1 MITNSFYLLPNR
13 IFHLHRILQ
22 YSVVT
27 VLIVC
32 YLYHHSTQHLILS
45 IFIGLNIYQSLV
57 LLLNLKNVAPNLKT
71 TLTIVFIDGVI
82 TGLLIQFIG
91 LYHALSIGI
100 AGLFS
105 LVYVKAFSAMTFTA
119 ICGVSIAIITGHI
132 TAFPSCDIKIFT
144 EIVLLILMGSF
155 LLSFCI
161 IRGYQDKTLNEKLEL
176 VSRKNSALKSHVHN
190 LSKYLSP
197 RLCQSIIAKE
207 NTCLDARDR
216 PITIFF
222 SDMQGFSQLSEQLTP
237 DQLSWLVNTYL
248 SEMSEIAF
256 RFGGTLD
263 KIIGDS
269 MMVFFGDPNSRGKK
283 NDALSCV
290 CMAIAMKEAMRNLQ
304 KRWKIA
310 GIETPPSVRMG
321 INTGNCRVG
330 NFGTENKLDYTVLGS
345 TVNLASHLESI
356 AQANEIL
363 ITEETYNLV
372 KNHVKCTVNNSADS
386 RWLSKDLKLYTANK
400 MAREQIHPAGHFNL
414 IDNL

>member
-1 MITNSFYLLPNR
+1 MILT
-13 IFHLHRILQ
+13 
-22 YSVVT
+22 
-27 VLIVC
+27 
-32 YLYHHSTQHLILS
+32 
-45 IFIGLNIYQSLV
+45 IFIVLNIYQSLV

-71 TLTIVFIDGVI
+71 TLTIVFIDGII

-100 AGLFS
+100 AGLFL
-105 LVYVKAFSAMTFTA
+105 LVYVKAFSAMTFSA
-119 ICGVSIAIITGHI
+119 IFGVTIAIITGHI
-132 TAFPSCDIKIFT
+132 TAFPSCDIKTFT
-144 EIVLLILMGSF
+144 EILLLILMVSF
-155 LLSFCI
+155 LLTFCI
-161 IRGYQDKTLNEKLEL
+161 IKGYEDKTLNEKLAQE
-176 VSRKNSALKSHVHN
+176 SQKINALKSHVN
-190 LSKYLSP
+190 SLSKYLSP

-207 NTCLDARDR
+207 NTGVDSRDR

-237 DQLSWLVNTYL
+237 DKLSWLVNTYI

-269 MMVFFGDPNSRGKK
+269 IMVFFGDPISRGKK

-290 CMAIAMKEAMRNLQ
+290 CMAIAMKEAMSNLQ

-310 GIETPPSVRMG
+310 GIATPPSVRMG

-330 NFGTENKLDYTVLGS
+330 NFGTENTLDYTVLGS

-363 ITEETYNLV
+363 ITEETYKLV
-372 KNHVKCTVNNSADS
+372 KNHVKCTVNKSADS

-400 MAREQIHPAGHFNL
+400 MARE
-414 IDNL
+414 

>member
-1 MITNSFYLLPNR
+1 MITNSFYLLPHP

-22 YSVVT
+22 YFVVT
-27 VLIVC
+27 VLVIS
-32 YLYHHSTQHLILS
+32 YLNHHSTQHLILT
-45 IFIGLNIYQSLV
+45 IFIVLNIYQSLV

-71 TLTIVFIDGVI
+71 TLMIVFIDGII

-100 AGLFS
+100 AGLFL
-105 LVYVKAFSAMTFTA
+105 LVYVKAFSAITFTA
-119 ICGVSIAIITGHI
+119 IFGVTIAIISGHI
-132 TAFPSCDIKIFT
+132 TAFPSCDIKTFT
-144 EIVLLILMGSF
+144 EILLLILMGSF

-161 IRGYQDKTLNEKLEL
+161 IKGYEDKTLNEKLAQE
-176 VSRKNSALKSHVHN
+176 SQKISALKSHVN
-190 LSKYLSP
+190 SLSKYLSP
-197 RLCQSIIAKE
+197 RLCQSIIAKK
-207 NTCLDARDR
+207 NTGVDSIDR

-237 DQLSWLVNTYL
+237 DKLSWLVNTYI

-269 MMVFFGDPNSRGKK
+269 IMVFFGDPISRGKK

-290 CMAIAMKEAMRNLQ
+290 CMAIAMKEAISNLQ

-310 GIETPPSVRMG
+310 GIATPPSVRMG

-330 NFGTENKLDYTVLGS
+330 NFGTENTLDYTVLGS

-363 ITEETYNLV
+363 ITEETYKLV
-372 KNHVKCTVNNSADS
+372 KNHVKCTVNKSADS

-400 MAREQIHPAGHFNL
+400 MARE
-414 IDNL
+414 